1 MYLIGYCYG
10 LVILYV
16 FDRACIMRLHATALH
31 HEQHVVSKFNEKKS
45 RENILFELSFYI
57 LYSIQICGTNIC
69 YVKHYHSHISR
80 KTWILSNQISYHKI
94 DNINLLFLYDHLCS
108 LNKILFCV
116 LPLADLCIEYI
127 LPIIEKIVVAQ
138 RIDG

>member
-10 LVILYV
+10 LVILYI
-16 FDRACIMRLHATALH
+16 FDRACITRLHATVLH

-57 LYSIQICGTNIC
+57 LYSIQICG
-69 YVKHYHSHISR
+69 R
-80 KTWILSNQISYHKI
+80 ILSNQISYHKI
-94 DNINLLFLYDHLCS
+94 DNINLLFLYGHLCS

-116 LPLADLCIEYI
+116 LPLADLCTEYI
-127 LPIIEKIVVAQ
+127 LPIIEKIAVAQ
-138 RIDG
+138 RIRG